1 MSYPIFEDDIFDVN
15 EPNETYRKS
24 YEERFQDLVKWQIQ
38 PDTDFIREKDLLK
51 ILQLTKGEDARKGI
65 LERLQVDANLY
76 GTEQTPL
83 NRPMVWKAEYF
94 KAICDQI
101 NSGKP
106 LKREERATIKKE
118 FIEKFTPKD
127 KPAQKEN
134 NDGEIFKEI
143 AQINIV
149 HFLNKV
155 LDYQPSKGKNG
166 LDWIQK
172 LDEKRSRGVEIQ
184 SKEGK
189 KYLVVNAK
197 DAPYDFIILSRD
209 QSFKGGLLQ
218 FVMKEILGHNDTKS
232 NENKKEAIDYIRQNY
247 NLTTEK
253 ISYSFKE
260 KSAKPKEEAIP
271 VDKAFTK
278 LEYPIYL
285 MSRGISLKTL
295 SSAQFKG
302 LVGNSY
308 DRNQAENRNITF
320 KMSNLDGLET
330 SLEKN
335 KNEAERGYFQKG
347 VSTSGMLFKSNEGK
361 GGYDTMVFGE
371 STIDLLSKIELDG
384 GVKKNEYYVSTNGF
398 INDGQLDHIKT
409 IIEDKQ
415 LSKLVINIDKDKMGL
430 MFANKILSSLL
441 NDLSPEQID
450 DLHPEL
456 FEKIASNKDV
466 VASLD
471 PKDKEK
477 ATELMQD
484 SNASYLTLI
493 KKAQELGFIKLDI
506 AVNQPKGKDFNQDL
520 METLGL
526 TRENIIQ
533 SKEDATLHIDQI
545 KQTIKTG
552 STELDIVQN
561 AQKKSEEKGQSI

>member
-1 MSYPIFEDDIFDVN
+1 MSYPNFEDEIFNVN

-38 PDTDFIREKDLLK
+38 PETDFIRERDLLK

-65 LERLQVDANLY
+65 LERLKVDENLFSS
-76 GTEQTPL
+76 EQTPL
-83 NRPMVWKAEYF
+83 NRPMVWKAEHY

-101 NSGKP
+101 NSGKT
-106 LKREERATIKKE
+106 LKREDRAAIKNE
-118 FIEKFTPKD
+118 FIEKFTPKE
-127 KPAQKEN
+127 KPAEKPI

-143 AQINIV
+143 SQINIV

-184 SKEGK
+184 SPEGK
-189 KYLVVNAK
+189 KFLVVNAK

-218 FVMKEILGHNDTKS
+218 FVMKEILGHSDTKS

-247 NLTTEK
+247 NLSTEK
-253 ISYSFKE
+253 ISYIFKE
-260 KSAKPKEEAIP
+260 KSSKPKEEAVP

-295 SSAQFKG
+295 SSPQLKG
-302 LVGNSY
+302 LIGNSY
-308 DRNQAENRNITF
+308 DRNNPENRNITF
-320 KMSNLDGLET
+320 KMSNLNGVET
-330 SLEKN
+330 TLEKN
-335 KNEAERGYFQKG
+335 KNEAEMGYFQKG
-347 VSTSGMLFKSNEGK
+347 VSTTGMLFKSNEAK
-361 GGYDTMVFGE
+361 GGYDTLVFGE
-371 STIDLLSKIELDG
+371 TAIDLLSKIELDG
-384 GVKKNEYYVSTNGF
+384 GVKKGEYYVSTNGYM
-398 INDGQLDHIKT
+398 NDGQLDHIKT
-409 IIEDKQ
+409 IMEDKQ
-415 LSKLVINIDKDKMGL
+415 MTNLVINIDKDKMGL

-450 DLHPEL
+450 ELHPEL
-456 FEKIASNKDV
+456 FEKIASNKDE

-477 ATELMQD
+477 GVALMQD
-484 SNASYLTLI
+484 SHSAYLALI
-493 KKAQELGFIKLDI
+493 KKAQELGHIKLDI
-506 AVNQPKGKDFNQDL
+506 TIHQPNGKDFNQDL
-520 METLGL
+520 MEKLQMK
-526 TRENIIQ
+526 REDIIQ
-533 SKEDATLHIDQI
+533 SKEDANLHVDQI
-545 KQTIKTG
+545 KQQMKAG
-552 STELDIVQN
+552 STELDIVKN
-561 AQKKSEEKGQSI
+561 AQQKTEEKGQAI

>member
-51 ILQLTKGEDARKGI
+51 ILQLTKGEDARKSI

-94 KAICDQI
+94 KAICDQL
-101 NSGKP
+101 NSGKS
-106 LKREERATIKKE
+106 LKREERASIKKE

-127 KPAQKEN
+127 KPTQKEN

-330 SLEKN
+330 TLEKN

-456 FEKIASNKDV
+456 FEKIANNKEA

-477 ATELMQD
+477 ATALMQD

-552 STELDIVQN
+552 STEMDIVQN
-561 AQKKSEEKGQSI
+561 AQQKSEEKGQSI